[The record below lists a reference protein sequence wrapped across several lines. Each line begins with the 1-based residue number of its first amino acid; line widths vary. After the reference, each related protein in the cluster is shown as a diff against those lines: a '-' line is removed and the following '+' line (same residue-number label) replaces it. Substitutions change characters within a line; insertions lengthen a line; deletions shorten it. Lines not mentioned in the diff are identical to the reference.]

1 MTHFRNNNSKEPY
14 SKFRKKYYE
23 ALSANQKL
31 IEAISV
37 ASFCKKNNEINARF
51 VNLKMVDDDKFI
63 FFTNYDSPKAI
74 EFKSHNQI
82 AISIFWESISTQ
94 IRMKATIKKTSN
106 EFNQKYFFE
115 RSDKKNALAISSNQS
130 KMIDSYKLVKEN
142 YNKSLK
148 NDDLKKCPEYWGG
161 FLFIPYYF
169 EFWEGHELRINKRE
183 VFDKIDDVWKQSFLQ
198 P

>member
-1 MTHFRNNNSKEPY
+1 MIHFRNNNSKEPY

-51 VNLKMVDDDKFI
+51 VNLKIVDDDKFI

-82 AISIFWESISTQ
+82 AISIFWESINTQ

-115 RSDKKNALAISSNQS
+115 RSEKKNALAISSNQS
-130 KMIDSYKLVKEN
+130 KRIDSYDR
-142 YNKSLK
+142 S
-148 NDDLKKCPEYWGG
+148 KK
-161 FLFIPYYF
+161 IIKK
-169 EFWEGHELRINKRE
+169 H
-183 VFDKIDDVWKQSFLQ
+183 
-198 P
+198 